1 MSFKLYE
8 LTELYQNIWELVG
21 DDEVDVGTLETAL
34 KQVEDNIESKSES
47 IAKLIKGIDGD
58 IAALKEEE
66 KRLSKRRKTL
76 ENKQNN
82 IKSYLENQLKAMD
95 IDKVKTPLFTISI
108 QKNPPS
114 VHILNEELIPDK
126 YKKTQT
132 TISIVKKDLLE
143 DLKLGEI
150 IDGAEIKQEKS
161 LRIK

>member
-21 DDEVDVGTLETAL
+21 DDDVDVESLETAL
-34 KQVEDNIESKSES
+34 KHIEDNIEVKAES

-66 KRLSKRRKTL
+66 NRLTKRRKTL
-76 ENKQNN
+76 ENKQVN
-82 IKSYLENQLKAMD
+82 IKSYLESQLRTMG
-95 IDKVKTPLFTISI
+95 IDKVKTPLFTISL

-114 VHILNEELIPDK
+114 VHISNEELIPDK
-126 YKKTQT
+126 YKKTQIT
-132 TISIVKKDLLE
+132 TSVVKKDLLE